1 MEEPPEPIDRQETA
15 MTIDI
20 FGQQIPDRDPQETAE
35 WLEALGG
42 VIEESPARARYLMH
56 QLIREARNRSIG
68 LPSLV
73 STPYIN
79 TIPPEQEPEFPG
91 DEDLERRIRRI
102 IRWNAVLIITRGN
115 KHSPN
120 IGGHIS
126 TYASA
131 ASLYEVG
138 FNHFFRGKD
147 HKGGGDLVYFQG
159 HAAPGIYARAF
170 LEGRISAEQLDEFR
184 REAFGGG
191 LSSYPHPRLMPEF
204 WEFPTVSMGLSPL
217 NAIYQARFNKYL
229 ERRGIKDTSQ
239 KRVWCFVGDGE
250 MDEPESLAGLP
261 VAAREEL
268 DNLIFVVNCNLQRL
282 DGPVRGNGKIIQ
294 ELESTFRGAGW
305 HVIKVVWGRE
315 WDDLLAKDVDGLL
328 VNKMNTTL
336 DGEFQKYTVES
347 GPYIR
352 EHFFGPDPRLQ
363 EMVSH
368 LSDDEIWRLR
378 RGGHDYRKLHAAYT
392 RAVEL
397 KGAPVVILAKTVKG
411 WGLESMA
418 GRNVTHQQKKLS
430 EEQLEKFRDSLEL
443 PIRDEDIEEA
453 VAPYYHPGEDSDE
466 VRYLRERRRQLGGF
480 VPERRVHRVEIELP
494 KDDLYAEFFKGSKQP
509 VATTM
514 AYVRLLRA
522 LLRDK
527 AIGKRVVPIIPD
539 EARTFGMESL
549 FPEFKIY
556 SPHGQLYEPVD
567 AKHLLAYKEDEK
579 GQVLEEGITEAGS
592 MASFIAA
599 GTAYATHGEPMFPFF
614 SFYSMFG
621 FQRIGDLIWSAADQR
636 TRGFLLGAT
645 HGRTTLLGEGLQ
657 HQDGHSLLI
666 STTNPGIR
674 AYDPSWAYEVAVI
687 VRDGLRRMYEEGED
701 VMYYVALY
709 NEPYPQE
716 PMPEGVE
723 EGILRGLYR
732 FRPAPEERTFR
743 AQIFASGPMIQQ
755 ALRAQEL
762 LAEHHDVAADVWS
775 ATSYQALR
783 HDALETERWNRL
795 HPEEPKRT
803 PFVTETLEGTEGPI
817 IAVSDLMKAV
827 PDLISRWVPEP
838 FVPLGTDG
846 FGRSDTREALRR
858 FFEVDGEH
866 VVVATLSALAEM
878 GDAKPEAVTEAIKRY
893 EIDPERPSPPGLP

>member
-1 MEEPPEPIDRQETA
+1 

-42 VIEESPARARYLMH
+42 VIEESPARARFLMH

-147 HKGGGDLVYFQG
+147 HEGSGDLVYFQG

-170 LEGRISAEQLDEFR
+170 LEGRVSAEQLDEFR

-191 LSSYPHPRLMPEF
+191 LSSYPHPRLMPKF
-204 WEFPTVSMGLSPL
+204 WEVPTVSMGLSPL

-239 KRVWCFVGDGE
+239 QRVWCFVGDGE

-347 GPYIR
+347 GGYIR
-352 EHFFGPDPRLQ
+352 EHFFGPDPRLG

-378 RGGHDYRKLHAAYT
+378 RGGHDYRKLYAAYA
-392 RAVEL
+392 RAVEM

-411 WGLESMA
+411 WGLSSMA

-443 PIRDEDIEEA
+443 PIKDEDIQEA
-453 VAPYYHPGEDSDE
+453 VAPYYHPGEDSEE
-466 VRYLRERRRQLGGF
+466 VRYLKERRGELGGF
-480 VPERRVHRVEIELP
+480 VPERRVHAMDIDLP
-494 KDDLYAEFFKGSKQP
+494 KDDLYGEFFKGSKQP

-549 FPEFKIY
+549 FPEFKIH
-556 SPHGQLYEPVD
+556 SAHGQRYEPVD
-567 AKHLLAYKEDEK
+567 AAHLLAYKEDER

-592 MASFIAA
+592 MGSFIAA
-599 GTAYATHGEPMFPFF
+599 GTSYATHGEPMIPFF

-674 AYDPSWAYEVAVI
+674 AYDPAWAYEVAVI

-701 VMYYVALY
+701 VMYYLALY

-716 PMPEGVE
+716 AMPEGVE
-723 EGILRGLYR
+723 EGILKGLYR
-732 FRPAPEERTFR
+732 FRPAPEERTHR

-775 ATSYQALR
+775 ATSYQTLR

-795 HPEEPKRT
+795 HPEDAKRT
-803 PFVTETLEGTEGPI
+803 PFVTETLEGAEGPI
-817 IAVSDLMKAV
+817 IAVTDLMKTV
-827 PDLISRWVPEP
+827 PDLIARWVPQP

-858 FFEVDGEH
+858 FFEVDAEH
-866 VVVATLSALAEM
+866 VVVATLSALADM
-878 GDAKPEAVTEAIKRY
+878 GDAKPEAVSEAIKRY
-893 EIDPERPSPPGLP
+893 DIDPERPSPPSLP